1 MSWKPLDQVYLNE
14 SANKKVEKLPRQKI
28 NLFYE
33 DTNLF
38 RGDQDNNY
46 EFVGAVDDKDYR
58 KIVNIVKKEG
68 DKSIE
73 DLVRQSGF
81 DDQTRYIKNYFAD
94 FDVNYGEIEMLSQ
107 IKQKLNSITGKI
119 GGVQGELSLHE
130 AVFPVLKKILANETP
145 EKLEQFYN
153 SLFVKSFSEGN
164 VSVGDGELLLS
175 LFTECFKGDVG
186 DLKTPS
192 GLNVELKVGKGRII
206 SARGGGFKNDL
217 NKLKEFAAKPDLSI
231 EDLQQAKFTGD
242 VMKKAFANSS
252 ILQQFIDQNITDPV
266 KRMQHFAGIMLNEY
280 GNEGF
285 DIVLYVYQ
293 KGFTRKAGSV
303 AGEGT
308 FDKARYLNVTSY
320 SNIVNAINNNFIAFD
335 FDGDG
340 VYIGYPG
347 SNVNAKFKKDLKLS

>member
-1 MSWKPLDQVYLNE
+1 MTWKPLDQVYLNE
-14 SANKKVEKLPRQKI
+14 SANKKVDKLPRQKVGI
-28 NLFYE
+28 YFE
-33 DTNLF
+33 DVNLF
-38 RGDQDNNY
+38 RSEGDGY
-46 EFVGAVDDKDYR
+46 ELVGSVDDKDYR
-58 KIVNIVKKEG
+58 KIVNIIKKEG
-68 DKSIE
+68 DKSINS
-73 DLVRQSGF
+73 LVEQSGF
-81 DDQTRYIKNYFAD
+81 VDQTRYIKNFFGD
-94 FDVNYGEIEMLSQ
+94 FDVNYGEIEILSQ
-107 IKQKLNSITGKI
+107 IKQKMNSITSKI
-119 GGVQGELSLHE
+119 GGTQGELSLHE
-130 AVFPVLKKILANETP
+130 AVFPVLEKILANETP
-145 EKLEQFYN
+145 EKMQEFYN

-217 NKLKEFAAKPDLSI
+217 DKLKEFASKADLTI
-231 EDLQQAKFTGD
+231 EDLIQAKFTGD
-242 VMKKAFANSS
+242 VMKKAFANTS
-252 ILQQFIDQNITDPV
+252 ILQQFFNANISDSN

-285 DIVLYVYQ
+285 DVVLYVYQ

-303 AGEGT
+303 ADSGT
-308 FDKARYLNVTSY
+308 FDKARYLNVTNY
-320 SNIVNAINNNFIAFD
+320 SNILNAINNNFIAFD

-347 SNVNAKFKKDLKLS
+347 SNVNL

>member
-1 MSWKPLDQVYLNE
+1 MSWKSLDQVYLNE
-14 SANKKVEKLPRQKI
+14 SANKKVDKLPRQKV
-28 NLFYE
+28 NLFFE
-33 DTNLF
+33 DVNLF
-38 RGDQDNNY
+38 RSEGDDY
-46 EFVGAVDDKDYR
+46 ELVGSVDDKDYR

-73 DLVRQSGF
+73 KLVEQSGF
-81 DDQTRYIKNYFAD
+81 ANQTRYIKNFLGD
-94 FDVNYGEIEMLSQ
+94 FDVNYGEVEILSQ
-107 IKQKLNSITGKI
+107 IKQKLNSITNQI
-119 GGVQGELSLHE
+119 GGPQGELSLHE
-130 AVFPVLKKILANETP
+130 AVFPALRKILSGETP

-206 SARGGGFKNDL
+206 SARGGGFKNDK
-217 NKLKEFAAKPDLSI
+217 NKLEELAVKPDLTV
-231 EDLQQAKFTGD
+231 EDLQEAKFTGD

-252 ILQQFIDQNITDPV
+252 ILQQFINQNITDPNQ
-266 KRMQHFAGIMLNEY
+266 RMQHFAGIILNEY

-285 DIVLYVYQ
+285 DVVLFVYQ
-293 KGFTRKAGSV
+293 KGFSRKAG
-303 AGEGT
+303 EFMDTGT
-308 FDKARYLNVTSY
+308 FDKARYLNVTNY
-320 SNIVNAINNNFIAFD
+320 ANILNAINDNFIAFD
-335 FDGDG
+335 FDGEG

-347 SNVNAKFKKDLKLS
+347 SNVKAKFKLDLKLS

>member
-1 MSWKPLDQVYLNE
+1 MTWKPLDQVYLNV
-14 SANKKVEKLPRQKI
+14 SANKKVDKLPRQKVGI
-28 NLFYE
+28 YFE
-33 DTNLF
+33 DVNLF
-38 RGDQDNNY
+38 RSEGDGY
-46 EFVGAVDDKDYR
+46 ELVGSVDDKDYR
-58 KIVNIVKKEG
+58 KIVNIIKKEG
-68 DKSIE
+68 DKSINS
-73 DLVRQSGF
+73 LVEQSGF
-81 DDQTRYIKNYFAD
+81 VDQTRYIKNFFGD
-94 FDVNYGEIEMLSQ
+94 FDVNYGEIEILSQ
-107 IKQKLNSITGKI
+107 IKQKMNSITSKI
-119 GGVQGELSLHE
+119 GGTQGELSLHE
-130 AVFPVLKKILANETP
+130 AVFPVLEKILANETP
-145 EKLEQFYN
+145 EKMQEFYN

-217 NKLKEFAAKPDLSI
+217 DKLKEFASKADLTI
-231 EDLQQAKFTGD
+231 EDLIQAKFTGD
-242 VMKKAFANSS
+242 VMKKAFANTS
-252 ILQQFIDQNITDPV
+252 ILQQFFNANISDSN

-285 DIVLYVYQ
+285 DVVLYVYQ

-303 AGEGT
+303 ADSGT
-308 FDKARYLNVTSY
+308 FDKARYLNVTNY
-320 SNIVNAINNNFIAFD
+320 SNILNAINNNFIAFD

-347 SNVNAKFKKDLKLS
+347 SNVNAKFKKDMKLS

>member
-1 MSWKPLDQVYLNE
+1 MTWKPLDQIYINE
-14 SANKKVEKLPRQKI
+14 SANKKVDLLPRQKV
-28 NLFYE
+28 NLFFE
-33 DTNLF
+33 DNNLF
-38 RGDQDNNY
+38 RSEGDGY
-46 EFVGAVDDKDYR
+46 ELIGTVDDKDYR
-58 KIVNIVKKEG
+58 KIVHIVKKEG
-68 DKSIE
+68 SKSI
-73 DLVRQSGF
+73 DSLVEQSGF
-81 DDQTRYIKNYFAD
+81 IDQTRYIKNFFGD
-94 FDVNYGEIEMLSQ
+94 FDVNYGEIEILSQ

-119 GGVQGELSLHE
+119 GGTQGELSLHE

-145 EKLEQFYN
+145 EKMQEFYN

-217 NKLKEFAAKPDLSI
+217 DKLKEFASKPDLTI
-231 EDLQQAKFTGD
+231 EDLIQAKFTGD
-242 VMKKAFANSS
+242 VMKKAFANTS
-252 ILQQFIDQNITDPV
+252 ILQQFFDANITDPN

-285 DIVLYVYQ
+285 DVVLYVYQ
-293 KGFTRKAGSV
+293 KGFTRKSGNV
-303 AGEGT
+303 ADTGT
-308 FDKARYLNVTSY
+308 FDRARYLNVTNY
-320 SNIVNAINNNFIAFD
+320 SNILNAINNNFIAFD

-347 SNVNAKFKKDLKLS
+347 SNVNAKFKKDMKLS

>member
-1 MSWKPLDQVYLNE
+1 MTWKSLDKVYLNE
-14 SANKKVEKLPRQKI
+14 SANKKVDLLPRQKV
-28 NLFYE
+28 NLFFE
-33 DTNLF
+33 DNNLF
-38 RGDQDNNY
+38 RSEGDGY
-46 EFVGAVDDKDYR
+46 ELIGSVDDKDYR
-58 KIVNIVKKEG
+58 KIVNIIKKEG
-68 DKSIE
+68 IKSI
-73 DLVRQSGF
+73 DSLVEQSGF
-81 DDQTRYIKNYFAD
+81 VDQTRYVKNFFGD
-94 FDVNYGEIEMLSQ
+94 FDVNYGEIEILSQ

-119 GGVQGELSLHE
+119 GGAQGELSLHQ
-130 AVFPVLKKILANETP
+130 AVFPVLKKILSNETP
-145 EKLEQFYN
+145 ERVQEFYN

-217 NKLKEFAAKPDLSI
+217 DKLKEFAVKPDLTI
-231 EDLQQAKFTGD
+231 EDLTGAKFTGD
-242 VMKKAFANSS
+242 VMKKAFSNTS
-252 ILQQFIDQNITDPV
+252 ILQQFIDANITDSN

-285 DIVLYVYQ
+285 DVVLYVYQ

-303 AGEGT
+303 ADTGT
-308 FDKARYLNVTSY
+308 FDRARYLNVTNY
-320 SNIVNAINNNFIAFD
+320 SNILNAINNNFIAFD

-347 SNVNAKFKKDLKLS
+347 SNVNAKFKKGMKLS